1 MPSYEFQIQFSV
13 GRKSNHALYANFI
26 GSWAYHKLFSSISFV
41 GASGA
46 LCCRFL
52 NIQTIFEMF
61 ERISFTTTPLT
72 LHDSGSLGSYP
83 SQVKSC
89 SKCNGCLEKGVRF
102 CVDWVVVR
110 WGCGGWHYP
119 LSLGRG
125 QVVVVRAL
133 ATLLLPSL
141 QCRLV
146 LLELITPSRIHLEKE
161 IDKWQESSAS
171 WGKSYVFLMQI
182 DCSKIFEPFDENR
195 PWPKWPWSSA
205 IFS

>member
-1 MPSYEFQIQFSV
+1 
-13 GRKSNHALYANFI
+13 
-26 GSWAYHKLFSSISFV
+26 
-41 GASGA
+41 
-46 LCCRFL
+46 
-52 NIQTIFEMF
+52 MF

-72 LHDSGSLGSYP
+72 LHDSGDHKAAILV
-83 SQVKSC
+83 VKFKSSRC
-89 SKCNGCLEKGVRF
+89 SRWNGCLEKGVRF
-102 CVDWVVVR
+102 CVDWVVVW

-161 IDKWQESSAS
+161 IDKWQESSVS
-171 WGKSYVFLMQI
+171 WGKSYLSIPNANSRLLKLFWVIWRKSPLAKMTL
-182 DCSKIFEPFDENR
+182 K
-195 PWPKWPWSSA
+195 
-205 IFS
+205 FSHF